1 MNAAAR
7 KTAAR
12 ERRLNRLAA
21 LCGASLVFL
30 VGLAVLPAILGIVWA
45 SVALVF
51 TL

>member
-7 KTAAR
+7 KEYER
-12 ERRLNRLAA
+12 ETRLNRWAA
-21 LCGASLVFL
+21 WAGMVIMALL
-30 VGLAVLPAILGIVWA
+30 GLAIMPAILGIAWA

>member
-7 KTAAR
+7 KAAAR